1 MSYPVS
7 PSLRQIAALAAAID
21 TGSLRRAAA
30 RLGLTQPALS
40 AQIAALEEQLGARL
54 LDRTPGG
61 VFPTPEGRAVDAI
74 GRRALDAVREIAER
88 GRGVIGD
95 AAHPVVVDLGISVSV
110 GPYLLP
116 RALPLLR
123 AEAPGLRMNVREGST
138 DRLADELR
146 AGMHD
151 LVVTQLPIPVEGIG
165 WTEIG
170 VERLV
175 ILMAAGHP
183 LARHDRVPPE
193 ALAGQS
199 FVTLGP
205 GFVLTRMAERL
216 AADCGSTVLRGYE
229 GNSMDALRL
238 ICALGVGIALVPAL
252 YARSE
257 VRADEGVVVRPLAR
271 IRLDRTLVVAWRRTQ
286 AEPPLARLVAGCLGA
301 ALRQALDDAEG

>member
-7 PSLRQIAALAAAID
+7 PSLRQIAALAAAVD

-61 VFPTPEGRAVDAI
+61 VFATPEGRAVDAI

-95 AAHPVVVDLGISVSV
+95 AAHPVVVDLGISVSI

-193 ALAGQS
+193 ALAGQN

-216 AADCGSTVLRGYE
+216 AADCGATVLRGYE

-238 ICALGVGIALVPAL
+238 ICALGEGIALVPAL

-286 AEPPLARLVAGCLGA
+286 AEPPVARLVAGCLGA

>member
-21 TGSLRRAAA
+21 TGSLRQAAA

-40 AQIAALEEQLGARL
+40 AQIAALEAQLGARL
-54 LDRTPGG
+54 LDRSATG
-61 VFPTPEGRAVDAI
+61 VIATPEGRAVDAI

-95 AAHPVVVDLGISVSV
+95 ASHPVVVDLGVSVSA

-116 RALPLLR
+116 RAIPLLR
-123 AEAPGLRMNVREGST
+123 ERAPGLRMNVRERST
-138 DRLADELR
+138 DRLAEELR
-146 AGMHD
+146 NGLHD
-151 LVVTQLPIPVEGIG
+151 LAVTQLPIPVEGIG

-175 ILMAAGHP
+175 ILMASGHP
-183 LARHDRVPPE
+183 LTRHDKVPPE

-216 AADCGSTVLRGYE
+216 AADCGAVVLRGYE

-238 ICALGVGIALVPAL
+238 ICALGEGIALVPAL

-257 VRADEGVVVRPLAR
+257 VRPDEGVVVRPLAR
-271 IRLDRTLVVAWRRTQ
+271 IRMDRTLVVAWRQTQ
-286 AEPPLARLVAGCLGA
+286 DEPPVARLVAECLGV
-301 ALRQALDDAEG
+301 ALRQALDPAEE